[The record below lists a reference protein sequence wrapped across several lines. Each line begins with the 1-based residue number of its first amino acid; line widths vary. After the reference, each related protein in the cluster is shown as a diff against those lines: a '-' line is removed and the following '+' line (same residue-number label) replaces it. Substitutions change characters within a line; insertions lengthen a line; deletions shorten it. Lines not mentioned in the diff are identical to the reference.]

1 MRTSD
6 LSNVFRNQYS
16 SDVSIQL
23 LDGTTFSAQPNG
35 QPELSDVSPGITLY
49 DLQANFCYVVDELVT
64 REQMHQAALRRR
76 ANGSDIEKA
85 DTEASTDNQQH
96 TGDSGGWRGLY
107 EAFRKTKRT
116 LIEAGSPPDAIP
128 EVLAGLAPTV
138 VETPCGYA
146 ADEVPTSGASSPVSS
161 TQSRPSDAHT
171 AALTPLCHLTR
182 VDWPRLSSYDN
193 DSAAL
198 SVSAEAVHDA
208 CTGLSSSGAADAG
221 D

>member
-49 DLQANFCYVVDELVT
+49 DLQANLCYVVDELVT
-64 REQMHQAALRRR
+64 GEQMHQAALRRR

-107 EAFRKTKRT
+107 EARKTKRT
-116 LIEAGSPPDAIP
+116 LIEAGSPP
-128 EVLAGLAPTV
+128 VSKS
-138 VETPCGYA
+138 A
-146 ADEVPTSGASSPVSS
+146 AQMRCP
-161 TQSRPSDAHT
+161 
-171 AALTPLCHLTR
+171 R
-182 VDWPRLSSYDN
+182 VARRRLSAQPN
-193 DSAAL
+193 RGQA
-198 SVSAEAVHDA
+198 
-208 CTGLSSSGAADAG
+208 TPTQPP
-221 D
+221 